1 MKKLGISIGLMMFL
15 ISFIASGSAS
25 GQEHKDA
32 QKITVV
38 SSTELVELTS
48 HWATSFSE
56 KHPGVEI
63 QVTEASPKNK
73 RIEKVGEKLVITSK
87 AGEFKQDKQ
96 PWEVTLGRRAVVPV
110 INSNNPLCDE
120 ISKCGVSDK
129 ELQEVLTGR
138 VTSWGS
144 ILDNSNSTEVIHYL
158 QCDEPGI
165 SDQVNNFLDIKEFK
179 AYKTYENPEEFVSA
193 VQNDP
198 LAIGFCSLKYLISS
212 DESKLKQ
219 DIAILP
225 LDHNES
231 GKIEHMEDI
240 CSDLNSFMRGL
251 WIGKFPHS
259 LCENIHLMTK
269 EKPSDSTTKEFI
281 TFLLNTG
288 QDDLNTFGF
297 SNLAYSERQT
307 MMNRLS
313 EPNVDITSA
322 PEESFSLVKIIL
334 IILVILFVVGYL
346 VSRYFGFFRTDKLK
360 KSIGEGGGNQ
370 IFDQHTIKAPEG
382 LYFDKSH
389 TWAFMEKNGLVRMGL
404 DDFMQ
409 HVTGSLTRVNMK
421 KPGETVK
428 KGEPVVTLIQ
438 EGKQLTIKAPITG
451 TIKEY
456 NKTLLLE
463 VEKVNKE
470 PYNGGWI
477 YLIEPNNWQSE
488 IPFLK
493 MVNSYREWLKNEF
506 SRLKDFV
513 SYSTS
518 LDKNINERVVMQE
531 GGALQDHF
539 LEEMGPVLWEEFQRK
554 FIDTPK

>member
-32 QKITVV
+32 QKITLV
-38 SSTELVELTS
+38 SSPELVKLTS

-63 QVTEASPKNK
+63 QVTESPANK
-73 RIEKVGEKLVITSK
+73 RIEKAGEKLVITSK
-87 AGEFKQDKQ
+87 AGDYKQDKQ
-96 PWEVTLGRRAVVPV
+96 PWKVTLGRRAVVPV
-110 INSNNPLCDE
+110 INSNNPLSE
-120 ISKCGVSDK
+120 KISKCGVSNK

-138 VTSWGS
+138 ATSWGS
-144 ILDNSNSTEVIHYL
+144 IVDNNISTKEIHYL
-158 QCDEPGI
+158 QCDEPDI
-165 SDQVNNFLDIKEFK
+165 NEQVNNFLGIEKTQPFK
-179 AYKTYENPEEFVSA
+179 SYENPDELISA
-193 VQNDP
+193 IQNDP
-198 LAIGFCSLKYLISS
+198 MAIGFCPLKYLISS
-212 DESKLKQ
+212 DDSKLKQ
-219 DIAILP
+219 NIAILP
-225 LDHNES
+225 IDRNES
-231 GKIEHMEDI
+231 GKIEHMENI
-240 CSDLNSFMRGL
+240 CSDLNAFMRGV

-259 LCENIHLMTK
+259 LCKNIHLMAK

-281 TFLLNTG
+281 TFLLTTG
-288 QDDLNTFGF
+288 QDDLNTLGF
-297 SNLAYSERQT
+297 SNLAYSERQA
-307 MMNRLS
+307 MINRLS
-313 EPNVDITSA
+313 EPEIGITSSTGD
-322 PEESFSLVKIIL
+322 SFSLVRTLL
-334 IILVILFVVGYL
+334 IILVILFVAGYL

-360 KSIGEGGGNQ
+360 KPIGEGGGHQ

-389 TWAFMEKNGLVRMGL
+389 TWSFMEKNGLVRMGL
-404 DDFMQ
+404 DDFIQ
-409 HVTGSLTRVNMK
+409 HVTGPLTRVNMK

-428 KGEPVVTLIQ
+428 KGEPIVTLIQ
-438 EGKQLTIKAPITG
+438 EGKQLTIKAPISG

-456 NKTLLLE
+456 NKTLPLE
-463 VEKVNKE
+463 VEKINKE

-493 MVNSYREWLKNEF
+493 MVNSYQEWLKNEF

-518 LDKNINERVVMQE
+518 IDKNMNKQAVMQE